1 MCDPSVVHR
10 TRKILSTLEYFE
22 TSIVGIRKDLSNLIG
37 VNDSSTE
44 VGTKSPAHA
53 KDMVQLSV
61 IAPPRGLPG
70 QCA

>member
-10 TRKILSTLEYFE
+10 TRKILSTLEYSE
-22 TSIVGIRKDLSNLIG
+22 TSIVGIRKDLFKLNGI
-37 VNDSSTE
+37 NDSSTE
-44 VGTKSPAHA
+44 VGTRTPAHA
-53 KDMVQLSV
+53 KDMIQLPI